1 MARRH
6 EYSAARKDKSLRAAA
21 AASHDRVCDPAIGRE
36 SANAA
41 SCHPPRIPRTRLVA
55 ELDRPLWLRHPAVS
69 PDGTQIAFAYAGQ
82 IWIVPAGG
90 GEAIALTDGNF
101 YSTAPVWS
109 PDSKRIAFASTRYGN
124 DDVFVMPVAGG
135 EIKRLTYHSA
145 DDIPMAFS
153 PDGAE
158 IYFSSPR
165 LGDATATGLDRC
177 VGSARC

>member
-1 MARRH
+1 MPLHVIRLAFLALALSQSLTMAV
-6 EYSAARKDKSLRAAA
+6 AAEPQG
-21 AASHDRVCDPAIGRE
+21 VDP
-36 SANAA
+36 
-41 SCHPPRIPRTRLVA
+41 
-55 ELDRPLWLRHPAVS
+55 DRPLWLRHPAVS